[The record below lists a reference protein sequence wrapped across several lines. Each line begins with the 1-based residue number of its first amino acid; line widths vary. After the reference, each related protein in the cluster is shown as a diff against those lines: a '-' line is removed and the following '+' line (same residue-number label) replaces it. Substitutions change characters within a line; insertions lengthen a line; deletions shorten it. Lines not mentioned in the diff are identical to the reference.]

1 MVGGD
6 PSAQRLCGMERA
18 VMVLHGLIGVEI

>member
-6 PSAQRLCGMERA
+6 PSAQ
-18 VMVLHGLIGVEI
+18 VLEIGPGHPALALGA